1 MNTWKMISLA
11 LAGALVIVVGRGAV
25 QESTACEG
33 EAPSAEEQTRIKL
46 TSALSLLNQAEMQI
60 QSAPAARPVPKAV
73 ALEQITLAKVQ
84 VRKAM
89 EREMMRP
96 KPAKAADSSKT
107 ASLDIQ

>member
-11 LAGALVIVVGRGAV
+11 LAGALVVVVGRGAV

-46 TSALSLLNQAEMQI
+46 TSALSLLNRAEMEI
-60 QSAPAARPVPKAV
+60 KSAPAARAVPKAV

-84 VRKAM
+84 VKKAM
-89 EREMMRP
+89 ANEAPMPR
-96 KPAKAADSSKT
+96 PAKVVDSGKT
-107 ASLDIQ
+107 ASLDVR